1 MSRMA
6 ERAAWAE
13 QARAVLIEDEIAR
26 RGIKLRGGVDRCG
39 PCPVCGGTDRF
50 SINLKK
56 QVFNCRG
63 STGGDVIALVQHL
76 DGVSFLDAVARLAG
90 PAPQRT
96 DCSIREQHSIA
107 AKQPNEENERKRNIS
122 VARRAKRRPIAGT
135 IADHY
140 LRFRGIALDEDLS
153 HCIGFDPEAGWREVP
168 SDPASPLLTV
178 PCLLA
183 AFRSIKTN
191 ELVAVLKTRLSPD
204 GLKIGRRFNGCSEG
218 AVCLTKM

>member
-1 MSRMA
+1 MSRMWSNAPA
-6 ERAAWAE
+6 ERATWTE
-13 QARAVLIEDEIAR
+13 QARAVRIEDEIAR

-96 DCSIREQHSIA
+96 DCSRR
-107 AKQPNEENERKRNIS
+107 KQPDHACGVQGGSER
-122 VARRAKRRPIAGT
+122 AAY
-135 IADHY
+135 Y
-140 LRFRGIALDEDLS
+140 L
-153 HCIGFDPEAGWREVP
+153 
-168 SDPASPLLTV
+168 
-178 PCLLA
+178 
-183 AFRSIKTN
+183 
-191 ELVAVLKTRLSPD
+191 
-204 GLKIGRRFNGCSEG
+204 
-218 AVCLTKM
+218 

>member
-56 QVFNCRG
+56 QVFSCRG

-107 AKQPNEENERKRNIS
+107 AKQENEENERKRNIS
-122 VARRAKRRPIAGT
+122 VARHAWEKRRPIAGT

-140 LRFRGIALDEDLS
+140 LRFRGIAIDEDLS
-153 HCIGFDPEAGWREVP
+153 HCIGFDRDGA
-168 SDPASPLLTV
+168 
-178 PCLLA
+178 
-183 AFRSIKTN
+183 RSRAIPQ
-191 ELVAVLKTRLSPD
+191 AH
-204 GLKIGRRFNGCSEG
+204 C
-218 AVCLTKM
+218 